1 MSAGKNMFEMLWERM
16 DECVSEFYKG
26 VLGDD
31 PEWSGEKKFICV
43 GEMRGLAFAIK
54 SFSAPFLQEEHAVA
68 KHARA
73 RWQAIQMNAQIPDT
87 PGVGGFNP
95 LPPGA
100 VKARASATAKPT
112 VSPET
117 EKQIRAG
124 LAAGFPAKDLAS
136 LYKVDIK
143 VVETMR

>member
-1 MSAGKNMFEMLWERM
+1 MAAGKNMFEMLWERM
-16 DECVSEFYKG
+16 DECVSEFYRG

-31 PEWSGEKKFICV
+31 PEWSGEKKFTCV
-43 GEMRGLAFAIK
+43 GEMRGLAYAIK
-54 SFSAPFLQEEHAVA
+54 CFSSPFLQDEHAVA
-68 KHARA
+68 KLARA
-73 RWQAIQMNAQIPDT
+73 RWAQRQMNEPMTDT
-87 PGVGGFNP
+87 PGVGGHNP
-95 LPPGA
+95 LPLQR
-100 VKARASATAKPT
+100 RAPRAT